1 MTWRDNKPFSIARVI
16 SISHMLVA
24 FSFKAK
30 VGMEEEFERLLNNP
44 ESGARIAKAIGAV
57 RNMLFLG
64 NSRMVRIFEFPDGIK
79 PVTMTDLASQD
90 LNAKEFLRT
99 LSAVIEDGFD
109 VDKLETLDDFSKR
122 SSLRLAYDVR
132 P

>member
-1 MTWRDNKPFSIARVI
+1 
-16 SISHMLVA
+16 MLVA

-64 NSRMVRIFEFPDGIK
+64 NGRMVRIFEFPDGIK

>member
-1 MTWRDNKPFSIARVI
+1 MTRSGSKPFSIARVI

-64 NSRMVRIFEFPDGIK
+64 NGRMVRIFEFPDGIK